1 MASVPAVLTSEWT
14 KIRTVSSTTWTLISA
29 FVVTVAMGAALC
41 AVMNSQFDQLAPEER
56 ATFDPTYISF
66 SGMILGQLAM
76 VVFGVLVVGTE
87 YSSGMIRTSLAA
99 VPQRATFLLGKMLVA
114 GVLALVVGLATSFAT
129 FFLGQALLGDHRTDI
144 GADNVLRAV
153 VGGGLYMGL
162 IAIFSMGVAAMLRS
176 SMLSLGILMP
186 FFFLVSQILTAVP
199 GAKTVAR
206 YFPDQAGSKIMQVV
220 PDALNS
226 DPAPYG
232 PWAGLLIMVAWVAAS
247 VIGGLLVLKKRDA
260 SRGTRPVND
269 LAGTVSAWISSSL
282 IRGAYGRTA
291 CAPTTDKSMGLE
303 HDRGS
308 RPDQAL
314 WREDGRVQPFLPGAA
329 RGRHRIPR
337 SQRVGQVDD
346 HAHDS
351 RP

>member
-14 KIRTVSSTTWTLISA
+14 KIRTVSSTIWTLISA

-56 ATFDPTYISF
+56 ATFDPTFISF
-66 SGMILGQLAM
+66 SGTVLGQLAM

-99 VPQRATFLLGKMLVA
+99 VPQRATFLLGKVLVA

-144 GADNVLRAV
+144 GAENVLRAV

-186 FFFLVSQILTAVP
+186 FFFLVSQILSAVP

-220 PDALNS
+220 PDAMNS
-226 DPAPYG
+226 NPAPYG

-260 SRGTRPVND
+260 
-269 LAGTVSAWISSSL
+269 
-282 IRGAYGRTA
+282 
-291 CAPTTDKSMGLE
+291 
-303 HDRGS
+303 
-308 RPDQAL
+308 
-314 WREDGRVQPFLPGAA
+314 
-329 RGRHRIPR
+329 
-337 SQRVGQVDD
+337 
-346 HAHDS
+346 
-351 RP
+351 

>member
-1 MASVPAVLTSEWT
+1 MASVTAVLTSEWT

-41 AVMNSQFDQLAPEER
+41 ALMNSQFDDLSDAER
-56 ATFDPTYISF
+56 ATFDPTFVSF

-99 VPQRATFLLGKMLVA
+99 VPQRATFLFSKIAVA
-114 GVLALVVGLATSFAT
+114 GVLALVVGLATSFIS

-153 VGGGLYMGL
+153 FGGGIYMGL

-186 FFFLVSQILTAVP
+186 FFFLVSQILSAVP
-199 GAKTVAR
+199 GAKSVAR

-220 PDALNS
+220 PDAMNS

-232 PWAGLLIMVAWVAAS
+232 PWGGLGILLAWVAAA
-247 VIGGLLVLKKRDA
+247 VIGGYVVLRKRDA
-260 SRGTRPVND
+260 
-269 LAGTVSAWISSSL
+269 
-282 IRGAYGRTA
+282 
-291 CAPTTDKSMGLE
+291 
-303 HDRGS
+303 
-308 RPDQAL
+308 
-314 WREDGRVQPFLPGAA
+314 
-329 RGRHRIPR
+329 
-337 SQRVGQVDD
+337 
-346 HAHDS
+346 
-351 RP
+351 